1 MVIPVIRFAAPNSCN
16 DQLPAFHGSVNH
28 ERVGYKKDNGR
39 FTKILIFVF
48 YRHTGCN
55 DAALSEGG
63 LHMKKIKLEIL
74 GISYSQSQSGAYALI
89 FGEAGKKRRLP
100 IIIGSFEAQA
110 IAIELEKMKP
120 SRPLTHDLF
129 KNFATT
135 FNVSIT
141 EVIIYKFSE
150 GIFFAK
156 LICFDGIKE
165 VEIDSRT
172 SDAVAIAVRFK
183 CPIYTYENILSAAGI
198 VMQEG
203 DESLAAEGGKTGK
216 KKKEKQQVSKDQY
229 NHMTIKELEKKLME
243 AIDAEAYEKASVI
256 RDEINKRKRSKK

>member
-1 MVIPVIRFAAPNSCN
+1 
-16 DQLPAFHGSVNH
+16 
-28 ERVGYKKDNGR
+28 
-39 FTKILIFVF
+39 
-48 YRHTGCN
+48 
-55 DAALSEGG
+55 
-63 LHMKKIKLEIL
+63 MKKIKLDIL

-129 KNFATT
+129 KKFATT
-135 FNVSIT
+135 FNISIT

-150 GIFFAK
+150 GIFYAK
-156 LICFDGIKE
+156 LICYDGVKE

-172 SDAVAIAVRFK
+172 SDAVAIAVRFR
-183 CPIYTYENILSAAGI
+183 CPIFTYENILDAAGI

-203 DESLAAEGGKTGK
+203 DEAIETGK
-216 KKKEKQQVSKDQY
+216 ETPRQTVADTGEPGKEFS
-229 NHMTIKELEKKLME
+229 HMTLKELEKKLME

-256 RDEINKRKRSKK
+256 RDEINKRKGKGSGSKQK